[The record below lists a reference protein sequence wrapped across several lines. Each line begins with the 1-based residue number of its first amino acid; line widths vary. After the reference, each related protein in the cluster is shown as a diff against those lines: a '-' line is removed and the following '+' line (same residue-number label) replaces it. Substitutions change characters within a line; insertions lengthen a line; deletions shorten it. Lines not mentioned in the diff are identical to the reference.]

1 MRRPLVTIVA
11 KRRTQATIQSEE
23 VLLVKGATIVLA
35 LWGLAALD
43 PDQPVRQPGGL
54 GYIVDAFRVGVSVV
68 GEQRHGLFEM
78 LLEAEEFSFVA
89 AAVGMESLYFSAI
102 GVEYVVGC
110 AGKLEPER
118 LNAARRIAAN
128 PIG

>member
-1 MRRPLVTIVA
+1 M
-11 KRRTQATIQSEE
+11 SE

-43 PDQPVRQPGGL
+43 PDQPGGL
-54 GYIVDAFRVGVSVV
+54 GYIADAFRVGVSVV

-89 AAVGMESLYFSAI
+89 AAVGMESFDSLAI